1 MREDEIDDYIEE
13 LKMIE
18 EIDLLKTTIQKHQLI
33 HQHVGE
39 LYKTKN
45 LRQHLHP
52 SQKFRLEF
60 MKSFTIDN

>member
-1 MREDEIDDYIEE
+1 MRENEIDDYIEE

-18 EIDLLKTTIQKHQLI
+18 EIDLLKTMTQRHQLI

-45 LRQHLHP
+45 LPPHLHP
-52 SQKFRLEF
+52 SQKFRPEF
-60 MKSFTIDN
+60 MKLFTIDN